1 MVVPMLFMHLETPA
15 IAGQMA
21 AKRQNVDK
29 AHAPSPWVIAG
40 MLLALLIELA
50 VKPHIMA
57 RDNLA
62 LWHNLGSAFYVL
74 QWLCAGK
81 CAFFDRNLFRFG
93 SFDLTARGQAL
104 VTQHAQSFHF
114 GALAATAAVL
124 EHFDIARAS
133 HAVFIDSAF
142 FFSAWTPQ
150 HKQLADMLN
159 GGCIEL
165 VGQSYKHGFA
175 CLAIVAQDADFDEA

>member
-1 MVVPMLFMHLETPA
+1 MARLQIFLAALWWGSLTTVGFMVVPMLFVHLETPA

-21 AKRQNVDK
+21 AKLFSAQTWLALASGVLLLLAAKRQNLDQ
-29 AHAPSPWVIAG
+29 AHTPSPWVIAG

-81 CAFFDRNLFRFG
+81 VLW
-93 SFDLTARGQAL
+93 AL
-104 VTQHAQSFHF
+104 SPMKSEPAI
-114 GALAATAAVL
+114 AA
-124 EHFDIARAS
+124 
-133 HAVFIDSAF
+133 DSAQ
-142 FFSAWTPQ
+142 T
-150 HKQLADMLN
+150 D
-159 GGCIEL
+159 
-165 VGQSYKHGFA
+165 
-175 CLAIVAQDADFDEA
+175 

>member
-1 MVVPMLFMHLETPA
+1 MARLQIFLSALWWGSLTTVGFMAVPMLFMHLETPA

-21 AKRQNVDK
+21 GKLFSAQTWLAVACGILLLLAAKRQNIGK
-29 AHAPSPWVIAG
+29 AHAPSPWVITG

-81 CAFFDRNLFRFG
+81 VLW
-93 SFDLTARGQAL
+93 AL
-104 VTQHAQSFHF
+104 SPMKLEPAI
-114 GALAATAAVL
+114 AA
-124 EHFDIARAS
+124 
-133 HAVFIDSAF
+133 DSVQ
-142 FFSAWTPQ
+142 T
-150 HKQLADMLN
+150 D
-159 GGCIEL
+159 
-165 VGQSYKHGFA
+165 
-175 CLAIVAQDADFDEA
+175 

>member
-1 MVVPMLFMHLETPA
+1 MARLQIFLAALWWGSLTTVGFMVVPLLFVHLETPA

-21 AKRQNVDK
+21 AKLFSAQTWLTLACGVLLLLAAKRQNIDQ
-29 AHAPSPWVIAG
+29 ALTPSPWVIAG

-81 CAFFDRNLFRFG
+81 VLWALSPMKPEPAIAAG
-93 SFDLTARGQAL
+93 S
-104 VTQHAQSFHF
+104 AQ
-114 GALAATAAVL
+114 T
-124 EHFDIARAS
+124 D
-133 HAVFIDSAF
+133 
-142 FFSAWTPQ
+142 
-150 HKQLADMLN
+150 
-159 GGCIEL
+159 
-165 VGQSYKHGFA
+165 
-175 CLAIVAQDADFDEA
+175 

>member
-1 MVVPMLFMHLETPA
+1 MAQLQIFLAALWWGSLTAVGFMVVPMLFMHLETPA

-21 AKRQNVDK
+21 AKLFSAQTWLALACGVLLLLAAKRQSLDQ
-29 AHAPSPWVIAG
+29 AYTPSPWVIAG

-81 CAFFDRNLFRFG
+81 VLWTLSPMKPEPAI
-93 SFDLTARGQAL
+93 
-104 VTQHAQSFHF
+104 
-114 GALAATAAVL
+114 AA
-124 EHFDIARAS
+124 
-133 HAVFIDSAF
+133 DSAQ
-142 FFSAWTPQ
+142 T
-150 HKQLADMLN
+150 D
-159 GGCIEL
+159 
-165 VGQSYKHGFA
+165 
-175 CLAIVAQDADFDEA
+175 

>member
-1 MVVPMLFMHLETPA
+1 MARLQIFLAALWWGSLTTVGFMVVPMLFVHLETPA

-21 AKRQNVDK
+21 AKLFSAQTWLALACGILLLLAAKRQNIDK

-81 CAFFDRNLFRFG
+81 VLWTMSPMKPEPAI
-93 SFDLTARGQAL
+93 
-104 VTQHAQSFHF
+104 
-114 GALAATAAVL
+114 AA
-124 EHFDIARAS
+124 
-133 HAVFIDSAF
+133 DSAQ
-142 FFSAWTPQ
+142 T
-150 HKQLADMLN
+150 D
-159 GGCIEL
+159 
-165 VGQSYKHGFA
+165 
-175 CLAIVAQDADFDEA
+175 